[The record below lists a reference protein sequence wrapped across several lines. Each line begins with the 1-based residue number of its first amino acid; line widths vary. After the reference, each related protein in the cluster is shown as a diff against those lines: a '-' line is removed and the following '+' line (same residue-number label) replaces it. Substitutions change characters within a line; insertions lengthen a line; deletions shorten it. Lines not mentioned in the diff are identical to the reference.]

1 MIRAFSSHG
10 RILQSSFQAPKWA
23 RNRHIQ
29 TIWPRFIQKRMPLRY
44 TMERVKLPDSDF
56 VDLAW
61 GPAPPSPSGM
71 VVMFHGLEGSIN
83 SHYAN
88 DMMAF
93 LTKAGWQ
100 VVLMHFRGCSGE
112 INQAP
117 RAYHSGET
125 SDPAFILS
133 LLNERYPAL
142 PKVAMGFSLGA
153 NMLLKLLGE
162 NPQALGLKAAIAIS
176 APLKLD
182 ECAASVN
189 QGFSKVYQ
197 KYLLNSMKHNLLQKM
212 QKIDYR
218 GILQISQH
226 DIQGIHTFRDFDDKV
241 TAPLHGYQDA
251 DDYYEKCS
259 AFYFLKGIHCP
270 TLILHALDDPFMNEN
285 VVPGEQELSSA
296 VTLELSEHG
305 GHVGFMQGTP
315 VKPVIWMH
323 ERVKRFFADYLPLQ
337 AAL

>member
-1 MIRAFSSHG
+1 M
-10 RILQSSFQAPKWA
+10 
-23 RNRHIQ
+23 
-29 TIWPRFIQKRMPLRY
+29 
-44 TMERVKLPDSDF
+44 
-56 VDLAW
+56 
-61 GPAPPSPSGM
+61 
-71 VVMFHGLEGSIN
+71 
-83 SHYAN
+83 
-88 DMMAF
+88 
-93 LTKAGWQ
+93 
-100 VVLMHFRGCSGE
+100 
-112 INQAP
+112 
-117 RAYHSGET
+117 
-125 SDPAFILS
+125 
-133 LLNERYPAL
+133 
-142 PKVAMGFSLGA
+142 
-153 NMLLKLLGE
+153 
-162 NPQALGLKAAIAIS
+162 
-176 APLKLD
+176 
-182 ECAASVN
+182 N

-285 VVPGEQELSSA
+285 VVPGEQDLSSA